1 MPDGHTRGE
10 YDKRPDKNEPKRQQL
25 DDILFG
31 AVCDGEFAAAA
42 GISGNRHE
50 RTVKQKNIHIPI
62 TKSAES
68 VFRDKRVP
76 DPAAVNVLR
85 NIVQRCPPGHRRNAD
100 DIAQKVLRDSEVP
113 HAGHNRRVSHG
124 PVPRVHGR
132 FVPRSLQFH

>member
-1 MPDGHTRGE
+1 MPDRHTRGE

-25 DDILFG
+25 DDILFS
-31 AVCDGEFAAAA
+31 AVRDCELTTAA
-42 GISGNRHE
+42 GISGNCHE
-50 RTVKQKNIHIPI
+50 RTAKQKNIHIPI
-62 TKSAES
+62 TKFAES

-76 DPAAVNVLR
+76 DPTAVNVLR
-85 NIVQRCPPGHRRNAD
+85 NIVQRCPSGHRRNAN
-100 DIAQKVLRDSEVP
+100 DITQKVLRDSEIP